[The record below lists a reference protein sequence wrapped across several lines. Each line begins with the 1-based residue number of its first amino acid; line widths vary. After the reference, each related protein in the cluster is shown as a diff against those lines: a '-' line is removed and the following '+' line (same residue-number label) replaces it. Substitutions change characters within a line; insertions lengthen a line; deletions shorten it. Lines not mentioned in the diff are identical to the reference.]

1 MAVSNAQMD
10 VILRQYEDIRLRNH
24 HIQEKRR
31 EHVYEHV
38 DGYRELDESTVTV
51 SMDIAKRKLA
61 GEDNANDDIHKL
73 LSDLK
78 KMKQALLVG
87 ASLPGDYLE
96 PIYDCPDCQDTGY
109 IGNEKCHCLKQ
120 RIVDLVYAQSNI
132 MDYISSNNFD
142 TLSYDY
148 YKGEDLDHFKR
159 AVNISRNF
167 INSFETNP
175 GNILF
180 YGSVGTG
187 KSFLSGCIAKEMLEK
202 GHSVIYFSSSNLFRE
217 IARETFENHS
227 KDELYNLYD
236 YIYNCDLLII
246 DDLGTEISNSFVS
259 SQLFACINERALR
272 KKSTIISTNLTL
284 EDIRDRYSDRIFS
297 RIISS
302 FSACKLSGPDIRIIK
317 KTI

>member
-10 VILRQYEDIRLRNH
+10 IILRQYEDTRLKNH
-24 HIQEKRR
+24 HIHEQRVQY
-31 EHVYEHV
+31 VYDHV
-38 DGYRELDESTVTV
+38 DGYKELDESTVTV
-51 SMDIAKRKLA
+51 SLDIAKRKLA
-61 GEDNANDDIHKL
+61 GETAGEDIHKL
-73 LSDLK
+73 LTELK
-78 KMKQALLVG
+78 KMKQDLLVG
-87 ASLPGDYLE
+87 AGLPKDYLE

-109 IGNEKCHCLKQ
+109 IGNVKCHCLKQ

-132 MDYISSNNFD
+132 MDYISSNNFN

-148 YKGEDLDHFKR
+148 YQGDDLDHFKR
-159 AVNISRNF
+159 SVMISRNF
-167 INSFETNP
+167 IETFDTNP

-187 KSFLSGCIAKEMLEK
+187 KSFLSGCIAKEMLER
-202 GHSVIYFSSSNLFRE
+202 GHSVIYFSAANLFRE

-227 KDELYNLYD
+227 KDELYKLYD

-246 DDLGTEISNSFVS
+246 DDLGTEIANSFVS
-259 SQLFACINERALR
+259 SQLFACINERAIR
-272 KKSTIISTNLTL
+272 KKSTIISTNLSL

-297 RIISS
+297 RIIST